1 MTGII
6 SFQEN
11 LGNWL
16 EVFSC
21 VRFEYLS
28 PFSLD
33 LPIVTTGRDVMVY
46 IMISL
51 FVVFF
56 TFPLVCISLVLEPV
70 NT

>member
-33 LPIVTTGRDVMVY
+33 LPIVTTGRDVTVY

-56 TFPLVCISLVLEPV
+56 TFPLFASHSFLNP
-70 NT
+70 